1 MSRPIDADALIS
13 KLIDKKYN
21 TLDSKIEFGDII
33 YMTQTEP
40 TLNTQTYSNL
50 RRPDDYKIHTP
61 IVQDNKKE

>member
-1 MSRPIDADALIS
+1 MSRPIDADALIG
-13 KLIDKKYN
+13 KLIDKKFN
-21 TLDSKIEFGDII
+21 SLDNKIEYADII
-33 YMTQTEP
+33 YMIQTAP